1 MMIIYETAF
10 RRLRPNHAAIMSIIV
25 ATVSYALI
33 RVMRLIFE
41 REVKLA

>member
-10 RRLRPNHAAIMSIIV
+10 RRLQPTHAAMMSIIV
-25 ATVSYALI
+25 AAASYALI
-33 RVMRLIFE
+33 RVMRVLFE